1 MASAYLATGPGP
13 GPGPEPP
20 PHHAGEPRGRPGSA
34 AGAGDTAGEPYEA
47 ERSRPAQGLADRPV
61 ALITGASSGIGAAVA
76 ARFAADERG
85 WRLLLH
91 GRDRERL
98 GRLAARTGGSA
109 VSADLADPAAVRRLS
124 RAVLQDDGHV
134 DVLIASAGVGWSGPF
149 VSMPH
154 EAIDEVLSVDFAAL
168 VHLVRAVLP
177 GMVERGG
184 GQLVLIGSIAGAVG
198 VRDEAVYSAAKSA
211 LGVFADSLRYELRG
225 TGVHVCLVV
234 PGIVDTPF
242 FARRGTLR
250 PTKVRA
256 VSPARVADEVWRAVA
271 RGRRRQEIF
280 IPRWL
285 RLPARLYGAAPGLFR
300 RLAGRFG

>member
-13 GPGPEPP
+13 EPP
-20 PHHAGEPRGRPGSA
+20 PPDAGEPHGRTGSA
-34 AGAGDTAGEPYEA
+34 AGPGRSAGQPRGAVRGRPAGEP
-47 ERSRPAQGLADRPV
+47 ADGPV

-76 ARFAADERG
+76 ARFAADDKRA

-91 GRDRERL
+91 GRDRQRL
-98 GRLAARTGGSA
+98 GLLAARTHGSA
-109 VSADLADPAAVRRLS
+109 VPADLTDPAAVQRLS
-124 RAVLQDDGHV
+124 HAVLEDADHV
-134 DVLIASAGVGWSGPF
+134 DVLVASAGVGWSGPF
-149 VSMPH
+149 VAMPH
-154 EAIDEVLSVDFAAL
+154 KAIDEVLSVDFAAL

-177 GMVERGG
+177 RMVERGS

-242 FARRGTLR
+242 FARRGTPR

-256 VSPARVADEVWRAVA
+256 VSPAQVADEVWRAVTG
-271 RGRRRQEIF
+271 GRRRQEIF

-285 RLPARLYGAAPGLFR
+285 RLPARLYGATPGLFR